1 VFYGADQAGIHD
13 REFGKLA
20 GFAAADLLQL
30 LSSGGHPTGTVVDLG
45 CGSGLL
51 ARVVT
56 DAGYDVVGV
65 DISPDMVALARQH
78 APRAEFTVGSLHD
91 FRLPEGCVAVTA
103 TGEALNYGAG
113 MASVARLAERVVDA
127 LVAGGVFLFDVAGPG
142 RAGSTGSTRQF
153 HRRDDW
159 CLGMIA
165 TESEQG
171 GRLDREITIFVSEDD
186 GRYRR
191 VDEHHVLRL
200 YDRDALASLLT
211 EAGLVVNV
219 LDDYR
224 SPTTHPKIPGWY
236 VVEAKK
242 PR

>member
-1 VFYGADQAGIHD
+1 MFYGADQAGTHD

-20 GFAAADLLQL
+20 GFAAADLLPL
-30 LSSGGHPTGTVVDLG
+30 LSSAGHPTGTVVDLG
-45 CGSGLL
+45 CGSGIL
-51 ARVVT
+51 AQVVA

-65 DISPDMVALARQH
+65 DISPDMVDLARQH
-78 APRAEFTVGSLHD
+78 APGAEFTVGSLHD
-91 FRLPEGCVAVTA
+91 IPLPDGCVAVTA

-113 MASVARLAERVVDA
+113 IASVARLAERVVDA
-127 LVAGGVFLFDVAGPG
+127 LAAGGIFLFDVAGPG

-153 HRRDDW
+153 HRRDEW
-159 CLGMIA
+159 CLGMVA

-171 GRLDREITIFVSEDD
+171 GRLDREITIFVTEED

-224 SPTTHPKIPGWY
+224 SPTAHPAIPGWY
-236 VVEAKK
+236 VVEAQK